1 MGNLILIFIWRYEK
15 EWRFRID
22 RTEIDSIKN
31 KSVKEINSESYV
43 FLNLSSAIKFIY
55 FGINFNFILYAREKC
70 GAYCPFSY
78 YDNFVICIL
87 LSIIKNLKLRT

>member
-55 FGINFNFILYAREKC
+55 FGINFNFILHARENVVPI
-70 GAYCPFSY
+70 AHFHIMIILSY
-78 YDNFVICIL
+78 AFCLV
-87 LSIIKNLKLRT
+87 